1 MHHLA
6 PPNAMKNM
14 MGCFIYYG
22 KWSFVIKS
30 ITSLASQVAIM
41 LTKGNLKQTQNFH
54 NKLSDT
60 EKI

>member
-1 MHHLA
+1 MDCHEMHHLA

-30 ITSLASQVAIM
+30 ITSLASHYVD
-41 LTKGNLKQTQNFH
+41 KK
-54 NKLSDT
+54 KP
-60 EKI
+60 